1 MKKHRGELLRKGIYE
16 SGYPITKLAKRMGK
30 SRKWIYLLFEKSNV
44 SVDIMNEI
52 GTIIQ
57 YDFFEDKIVENNTK
71 SYNEDYWKNKYLNL
85 IEEFDAFLKNKINS
99 A

>member
-44 SVDIMNEI
+44 SIDIMNEI
-52 GTIIQ
+52 GDIIQ
-57 YDFFEDKIVENNTK
+57 FDFFEDKILENNTI
-71 SYNEDYWKNKYLNL
+71 SNNEEYWKN
-85 IEEFDAFLKNKINS
+85 NS
-99 A
+99 RNR

>member
-44 SVDIMNEI
+44 SIDIMNEI
-52 GTIIQ
+52 GNIIQ
-57 YDFFEDKIVENNTK
+57 YDFFEDKILENNTK
-71 SYNEDYWKNKYLNL
+71 SYNEEFWKNKYLKL
-85 IEEFDAFLKNKINS
+85 IEEFNAFLKNKNNS
-99 A
+99 V